1 MNLEPI
7 IIGMNKHGR
16 FGKYGEKKRIER
28 LRQSRS
34 VQGQM
39 QMKGISSPRK
49 ASHNKDKASSIT
61 RVTTRPARPSD
72 VDYIRS
78 LSKKVFHQYGPYE
91 IMLPR
96 WFEAVI
102 TVTLLALLG
111 KKPVGF
117 AMFTHPV
124 KTWGFPWACELLAI
138 AVEPERQGH
147 GKGDLLLSEIERM
160 AKDLGIKKMVLHTG
174 VENMPAQKL
183 FRKHG
188 FVPAQIKMDF
198 YPEGQDALM
207 MSKDLSPNNA

>member
-7 IIGMNKHGR
+7 ILGMSKHGR

-34 VQGQM
+34 VQGQI
-39 QMKGISSPRK
+39 QRKGISSPRK
-49 ASHNKDKASSIT
+49 TAHHKGKTSSKT
-61 RVTTRPARPSD
+61 RVTTRHARPSE
-72 VDYIRS
+72 VDYIQH
-78 LSKKVFHQYGPYE
+78 LSKKVFHKYGPYE

-102 TVTLLALLG
+102 TETVLAMMG

-117 AMFTHPV
+117 AMFTRPA
-124 KTWGFPWACELLAI
+124 KTWVFPRACELLAI
-138 AVEPERQGH
+138 AVEPERQGQ
-147 GKGDLLLSEIERM
+147 GAGDLILSEIERM
-160 AKDLGIKKMVLHTG
+160 AGDLGIEKMVLHTG
-174 VENMPAQKL
+174 VENMQGQRL

-188 FVPAQIKMDF
+188 FAPAQIKINF

-207 MSKDLSPNNA
+207 MYKDLSPNNG